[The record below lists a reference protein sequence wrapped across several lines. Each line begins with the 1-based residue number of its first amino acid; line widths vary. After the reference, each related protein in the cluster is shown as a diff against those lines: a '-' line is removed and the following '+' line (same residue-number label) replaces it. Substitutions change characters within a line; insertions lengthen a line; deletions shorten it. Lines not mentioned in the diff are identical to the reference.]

1 MTEDIQ
7 TYPLL
12 TIQTLLTLEKR
23 VDGRTLLEDCR
34 LIDHYV
40 ESTGN
45 PGAVLEEFSRRGAM
59 SFEEFIEIQQNKTGI
74 RVQCQLNSTARSQA
88 LSISLWTWSTTA
100 KKSTNSI
107 ISVGTI
113 PHYHPPRLLT
123 PLK

>member
-59 SFEEFIEIQQNKTGI
+59 SFEEFIEIQQNKDWDSCTMSAK
-74 RVQCQLNSTARSQA
+74 LN
-88 LSISLWTWSTTA
+88 
-100 KKSTNSI
+100 
-107 ISVGTI
+107 GTLAGFI
-113 PHYHPPRLLT
+113 HFLMDLVDDGEKIY
-123 PLK
+123 